1 MKNKEKFER
10 RAYTFEIRASDN
22 ENGTKR
28 LAGTPIV
35 YNSPTDIA
43 GLFQEIIEPGALDS
57 ANLKD
62 VPLLVNHNTEMIP
75 VARSRRNTPNST
87 MRLIVNERGL
97 DMEADIDVER
107 NATACE
113 LYSAVERG
121 DLDGMSFL
129 FSVRDEKWENLES
142 DYPTRRIQKLD
153 VIAEVSAVTWPAYK
167 ATTINARSKEALDSA
182 RSALDNAR
190 QQQAKPLD
198 SGELELLKEK
208 SKILGGF
215 KK

>member
-1 MKNKEKFER
+1 
-10 RAYTFEIRASDN
+10 
-22 ENGTKR
+22 
-28 LAGTPIV
+28 
-35 YNSPTDIA
+35 
-43 GLFQEIIEPGALDS
+43 
-57 ANLKD
+57 
-62 VPLLVNHNTEMIP
+62 
-75 VARSRRNTPNST
+75 
-87 MRLIVNERGL
+87 
-97 DMEADIDVER
+97 
-107 NATACE
+107 
-113 LYSAVERG
+113 
-121 DLDGMSFL
+121 MSFL